1 MSVVPG
7 GLELPQ
13 EARETLERWRAAHER
28 VVFTN
33 GVFDLVHFGHVEY
46 LEDARTLGDRLVV
59 GVNADASVRRLKGPT
74 RPILPESERMEFL
87 RALECVDLVLAFED
101 DTPLRLIEAVAP
113 DVLVKGGDWPVESIV
128 GRELVEARGG
138 RVLSIPLREGFGTSN
153 RIERILAGKS
163 ALEP

>member
-1 MSVVPG
+1 MPQP
-7 GLELPQ
+7 LELPREVR
-13 EARETLERWRAAHER
+13 EALDRWRAAHER
-28 VVFTN
+28 IVFTN
-33 GVFDLVHFGHVEY
+33 GVFDLVHLGHIEY
-46 LEDARTLGDRLVV
+46 LEDARMLGNRLVV
-59 GVNADASVRRLKGPT
+59 GMNSDASVRRLKGPT
-74 RPILPESERMEFL
+74 RPILPEDERMEFL

-128 GRELVEARGG
+128 GREVVESRGG

-163 ALEP
+163 ALDLS

>member
-1 MSVVPG
+1 MTGVAG
-7 GLELPQ
+7 ALELPA
-13 EARETLERWRAAHER
+13 EARAALERWRAARER
-28 VVFTN
+28 IVFTN

-46 LEDARTLGDRLVV
+46 LEDARALGDRLVI
-59 GVNADASVRRLKGPT
+59 GVNGDASVRRLKGPT
-74 RPILPESERMEFL
+74 RPILPEADRREFL
-87 RALECVDLVLAFED
+87 RALECVDLVLSFDD

-128 GRELVEARGG
+128 GREFVESRGG

>member
-1 MSVVPG
+1 MPDP
-7 GLELPQ
+7 LELPR
-13 EARETLERWRAAHER
+13 EVRETLERWRAARER
-28 VVFTN
+28 IVFTN

-46 LEDARTLGDRLVV
+46 LEDARALGEHLVI

-74 RPILPESERMEFL
+74 RPILPETERMEFL
-87 RALECVDLVLAFED
+87 RALECVDLVLPFGD

-128 GRELVEARGG
+128 GREFVEARGG
-138 RVLSIPLREGFGTSN
+138 RVLSIPLREGFATSN
-153 RIERILAGKS
+153 RVERILAGKS